1 MDPSAFII
9 LKKYCVLY
17 CIRLQLYLCI
27 SSLLYISEGGRGS
40 SVGIAT
46 RYGLNGPGIE
56 SQWGATFSAPVQTG
70 PGAHPASYTMGTG
83 SFLGVNRR
91 GVVLITHPHLQCPGL
106 KFGRAIPLPALRAL
120 VACYRENLY
129 LYLYLYISLSV

>member
-46 RYGLNGPGIE
+46 RYGLNVTSLNEIPEGFIGKEIPETTYKHYKAVGVLPDCVGKVWGEIWQSGI
-56 SQWGATFSAPVQTG
+56 
-70 PGAHPASYTMGTG
+70 
-83 SFLGVNRR
+83 NR
-91 GVVLITHPHLQCPGL
+91 
-106 KFGRAIPLPALRAL
+106 K
-120 VACYRENLY
+120 
-129 LYLYLYISLSV
+129 YIADFDVYDEKAQNPQNAEVDVYVS